1 VIVRILGEGQLRVD
15 DSAASELSELDARLE
30 ATVERNDEAGFKPAL
45 DELLARVRT
54 IGSPVEPGAL
64 EPSELILPGAGAT
77 MAEVRKL
84 LADDGLIP
92 G

>member
-15 DSAASELSELDARLE
+15 DSAAGELNKLDARLE
-30 ATVERNDEAGFKPAL
+30 VTVDRNDEAGFRSAL
-45 DELLARVRT
+45 DELLARVRA
-54 IGSPVEPGAL
+54 IGSPVEPAAL
-64 EPSELILPGAGAT
+64 EPSDLIVPGAGAT
-77 MAEVRKL
+77 MTEVRKL